1 VSSTANG
8 APSITGDPA
17 RQCCGLWGRKEPRWQ
32 RKREKASGA
41 GMDMDLGAVLEDDVG
56 VAGVGERV
64 GDGQVV
70 APHHA
75 DVELPDHLL
84 LGRRRHCAGVGL
96 VGASELWIGG
106 DKTSRDGGPDRHE
119 ATREGG
125 GVVCSAHNSPVDA
138 ANGWRPA
145 PGFIGGAACLVDNF
159 ATNNCA
165 ISFDDKRK
173 LEAKK

>member
-1 VSSTANG
+1 
-8 APSITGDPA
+8 
-17 RQCCGLWGRKEPRWQ
+17 
-32 RKREKASGA
+32 
-41 GMDMDLGAVLEDDVG
+41 MDMDLGAVLEDDVG
-56 VAGVGERV
+56 VAGVGEQV

-119 ATREGG
+119 ATREGELTG
-125 GVVCSAHNSPVDA
+125 GCGHRLA
-138 ANGWRPA
+138 AGA
-145 PGFIGGAACLVDNF
+145 GFYRRRGLPRG
-159 ATNNCA
+159 
-165 ISFDDKRK
+165 
-173 LEAKK
+173 

>member
-1 VSSTANG
+1 M
-8 APSITGDPA
+8 
-17 RQCCGLWGRKEPRWQ
+17 LWAGGGRKGTRWQ

-84 LGRRRHCAGVGL
+84 LGRRRHCARVGGVWWER
-96 VGASELWIGG
+96 ASELWIGG
-106 DKTSRDGGPDRHE
+106 DKPRRRRRLRR
-119 ATREGG
+119 TRGHEGG
-125 GVVCSAHNSPVDA
+125 EEWSALLTGGCCQRLA
-138 ANGWRPA
+138 AGAGFYRRRGL
-145 PGFIGGAACLVDNF
+145 PGG
-159 ATNNCA
+159 
-165 ISFDDKRK
+165 
-173 LEAKK
+173 

>member
-1 VSSTANG
+1 
-8 APSITGDPA
+8 
-17 RQCCGLWGRKEPRWQ
+17 
-32 RKREKASGA
+32 
-41 GMDMDLGAVLEDDVG
+41 MDMDLGAVLEDDVG

-106 DKTSRDGGPDRHE
+106 DKPRRRRRLRQKRGR
-119 ATREGG
+119 G
-125 GVVCSAHNSPVDA
+125 GVVRSAHR
-138 ANGWRPA
+138 WMRPTA
-145 PGFIGGAACLVDNF
+145 GGRRRVL
-159 ATNNCA
+159 
-165 ISFDDKRK
+165 
-173 LEAKK
+173 

>member
-1 VSSTANG
+1 
-8 APSITGDPA
+8 
-17 RQCCGLWGRKEPRWQ
+17 
-32 RKREKASGA
+32 
-41 GMDMDLGAVLEDDVG
+41 MDLGAVLEDDVG

-84 LGRRRHCAGVGL
+84 LGRRRHCAGVGF
-96 VGASELWIGG
+96 GGSERAVDWWGQA
-106 DKTSRDGGPDRHE
+106 E
-119 ATREGG
+119 ADAEEEAPTDTREGRSG
-125 GVVCSAHNSPVDA
+125 LRCSPVDA

-165 ISFDDKRK
+165 ISFDDRQSWTYYIYFFSEIDVLQDKF
-173 LEAKK
+173 